1 MSKIENGNNTSSS
14 QSVAKS
20 TIAMSVATLSSRI
33 TGLLRTWMMA
43 FALGNTVITSA
54 YQVANNMPNI
64 IFDLVAGGLL
74 GAAFIPIFML
84 EKEKHGKDGGNRFSC
99 NILNITIILMAAFS
113 LLMTIFAP
121 QVIATQTFTVGE
133 QAEVSE
139 VAVLFFRIFAVQ
151 MLFYGIGGVLN
162 AILNGERVYF
172 LPAFAPAINNVVV
185 IAAFGAYAALSGSD
199 QFLAIIILGI
209 GTTLGVAVQAIVQ
222 IPALIK
228 TGFKW
233 KPIVDFKDPALLEAV
248 KIAVPTFIYVL
259 GMLIAFTCRNAFS
272 LNIADNGPA
281 TIIYAWTWYQ
291 LPYGVI
297 AVSLSRTMF
306 TEMSDSSA
314 KAQKDKLRQQVNT
327 GLSITLI
334 AIIPLAM
341 LMGTF
346 AVPLMSLFRAGSFN
360 SGDVGYV
367 AIVLQCWVG
376 SLPFYS
382 LVMYL
387 YNVYAS
393 IRKFTIFAVVSI
405 ISVVGQC
412 FFYWLFCTQVTVLGL
427 AGIPIAD
434 LIFYG
439 AICIA
444 LMIILKRQIGNFEVS
459 KIIVSG
465 IKILIASAIG
475 CVVGYFLMCF
485 IDLGT
490 TSMLNGAL
498 QLVLCGGISLVI
510 IVAIA
515 WLLRIKEVRNIFGL
529 VKRKIKR
536 N

>member
-1 MSKIENGNNTSSS
+1 
-14 QSVAKS
+14 
-20 TIAMSVATLSSRI
+20 
-33 TGLLRTWMMA
+33 MA

-84 EKEKHGKDGGNRFSC
+84 EKEKHGKKGGNDFAC
-99 NILNITIILMAAFS
+99 NILNLTIILMAIFS

-121 QVIATQTFTVGE
+121 QVIATQTFTVGNT
-133 QAEVSE
+133 AEVSE
-139 VAVLFFRIFAVQ
+139 VAVIFFRIFAIQ

-172 LPAFAPAINNVVV
+172 LPAFAPAINNIVV
-185 IAAFGAYAALSGSD
+185 IASFGAYAILYQSD
-199 QFLAIIILGI
+199 QMLAIIVLGV
-209 GTTLGVAVQAIVQ
+209 GTTLGVAVQAIIQ
-222 IPALIK
+222 IPALIR

-233 KPIVDFKDPALLEAV
+233 KPIVNLKDPALYEAI
-248 KIAVPTFIYVL
+248 KIAVPTFIYVF

-272 LNIADNGPA
+272 LELSESGPA
-281 TIIYAWTWYQ
+281 TILYAWTWYQ

-314 KAQKDKLRQQVNT
+314 KGDVKKLRRQVNT
-327 GLSITLI
+327 GLSLTLI

-346 AVPLMSLFRAGSFN
+346 AFPLMSLFRAGNFN
-360 SGDVGYV
+360 AEDVSTV
-367 AIVLQCWVG
+367 ALVLQCWVV

-382 LVMYL
+382 VVMYL

-393 IRKFTIFAVVSI
+393 IRKFTIFAVVSV

-412 FFYWLFCTQVTVLGL
+412 FFYWLFCTQVQTFGL
-427 AGIPIAD
+427 SGIPIAD
-434 LIFYG
+434 FIFYT
-439 AICIA
+439 AVCVT
-444 LMIILKRQIGNFEVS
+444 LLIILKARIGSFGVGR
-459 KIIVSG
+459 IIW
-465 IKILIASAIG
+465 SAIRVTFASLIG
-475 CVVGYFLMCF
+475 CGVGYMLMQY

-490 TSMLNGAL
+490 TSMLNGIF
-498 QLVLCGGISLVI
+498 QLAICGGISLL
-510 IVAIA
+510 IVCVFCWAF
-515 WLLRIKEVRNIFGL
+515 RIKEILQLFCL
-529 VKRKIKR
+529 VKNKFKRK
-536 N
+536 